1 MTENQNFVD
10 WFRHAAP
17 YIHAHRGRTFVVQ
30 ISGEVVMS
38 DSFPALIHDLALL
51 NSLAVRL
58 VLVFGARPQ
67 IDSLLKEKSIVP
79 EYNETLRVTNE
90 ACIGSVK
97 QAIGDIKIQIEAL
110 LSMGLPNSP
119 MEESDIRV
127 ASGNYVTA
135 RPIGIL
141 NGVDLQLTG
150 RVRNIKT
157 DVINTRLA
165 AGEIVMIPPLGYS
178 LTGEVFNLSSF
189 EVAAQT
195 AIDLQADKL
204 IMLGLSPVVQ
214 DEAGALV
221 GQLTCAQARTMLGK
235 EQANRIDATPAT
247 ALDQGI
253 KACEAGVKRVHYI
266 EQKIDGGILQELFS
280 RDGVGTLL
288 SDLPFDSIHKASVA
302 DIGGILELI
311 QPLEDAGVL
320 VKRSREKIEVDIDDY
335 IVLVRDGTVIA
346 CAALHAYPE
355 DKAAEL
361 ACLAVHPDYQ
371 DQARGDLMLRFIEQ
385 MAEEQGASK
394 LLVLTT
400 QTEHWFKEKGFS
412 ETEVEQLPI
421 SRQHLYN
428 YQRNSKA
435 LLKNLA

>member
-1 MTENQNFVD
+1 MSDSQSFVD
-10 WFRHAAP
+10 WFRQAAP

-30 ISGEVVMS
+30 ISGDVVAS
-38 DSFPALIHDLALL
+38 DSFSGLVHDLALL
-51 NSLAVRL
+51 NSLAIRL

-79 EYNETLRVTNE
+79 EYSETLRVTTE
-90 ACIGSVK
+90 ECIGSVK
-97 QAIGDIKIQIEAL
+97 QAVGDIKIQIEAL

-135 RPIGIL
+135 RPIGVL
-141 NGVDLQLTG
+141 NGIDLQLTG
-150 RVRNIKT
+150 RVRNINK
-157 DVINTRLA
+157 DIINDRLA
-165 AGEIVMIPPLGYS
+165 AGEVVMIPPLGYS
-178 LTGEVFNLSSF
+178 LTGEVFNLNSF
-189 EVAAQT
+189 EVAAQV

-204 IMLGLSPVVQ
+204 IMLGQSPVVQ
-214 DEAGALV
+214 DEAGAMV
-221 GQLTCAQARTMLGK
+221 RQLTCAQARQMLGK
-235 EQANRIDATPAT
+235 EQASGIDETPAT

-253 KACEAGVKRVHYI
+253 KACEAGVKRIHYI
-266 EQKIDGGILQELFS
+266 EQTIDGGILQELFS

-288 SDLPFDSIHKASVA
+288 SDLPFDSIHNASMA

-311 QPLEDAGVL
+311 QPLEEAGIL

-355 DKAAEL
+355 DKASEL

-371 DQARGDLMLRFIEQ
+371 DRARGDLMLRFIEQ
-385 MAEEQGASK
+385 MAEEQGSNK

-400 QTEHWFKEKGFS
+400 QTEHWFKEKGFN
-412 ETEVEQLPI
+412 ETDIDKLPVA
-421 SRQHLYN
+421 RQDLYN
-428 YQRNSKA
+428 FQRNSKA
-435 LLKNLA
+435 LIKNLS